1 MNQQVENNYEQRTAS
16 CELLLRSKSL
26 QQRLAAELAL
36 LKNKNL
42 WRSPALIE
50 SASGTDLVI
59 DGRTYCNF
67 SSNDYLGLSSHP
79 ALQEAALVA
88 CHTFGYGATASRLI
102 CGNTKE
108 HQLLEEEL
116 AATKKTEAALLFS
129 SGFAAAM
136 GGISSLM
143 QRGDVIILDKLA
155 HASLI
160 DGARASKAKVRAF
173 RHNDLTHLEDHLRWA
188 RRSFPS
194 GAILIVTESVF
205 SMDGDVA
212 PLEEIVALKERYGA
226 VLFVDEAHAIGVRGK
241 PTHRMGGLIGELGL
255 TDRVEIQMG
264 TLSKAVGASGGYL
277 CASRTMIDYLLH
289 RARIF
294 IYTTAAPPSVLAA
307 ARAGVRVINSA
318 EGETFALQMWKN
330 VEQFTS
336 LLPSLFQKKSESA
349 ILPLI
354 LGSEEKAVSTAHALR
369 EAGYFVPAIRYPT
382 VARNKTRLRIT
393 MTAKH
398 STQEIKS
405 FAQAVMKFSQ
415 KV

>member
-1 MNQQVENNYEQRTAS
+1 ME
-16 CELLLRSKSL
+16 
-26 QQRLAAELAL
+26 QRLAAELAL
-36 LKNKNL
+36 LKKKNL

-50 SASGTDLVI
+50 KVSGTQLVI

-79 ALQEAALVA
+79 ALQEAALSA
-88 CHTFGYGATASRLI
+88 YRSFGYGATASRLI
-102 CGNTKE
+102 CGSTKE

-136 GGISSLM
+136 GAISSLM
-143 QRGDVIILDKLA
+143 QRGDVIILDKLV

-160 DGARASKAKVRAF
+160 DGARASKATMRVF
-173 RHNDLTHLEDHLRWA
+173 RHHDLTHLEDHLRWA
-188 RRSFPS
+188 RRAFPL
-194 GAILIVTESVF
+194 GAILIITESIF
-205 SMDGDVA
+205 SMDGDAA
-212 PLEEIVALKERYGA
+212 PLHEIVALKERYGA
-226 VLFVDEAHAIGVRGK
+226 LLFVDEAHAIGVRGE
-241 PTHRMGGLIGELGL
+241 PGHRMGGLIGELGL
-255 TDRVEIQMG
+255 AGRVEIQMG

-294 IYTTAAPPSVLAA
+294 IYTTAAPPSLLAA
-307 ARAGVRVINSA
+307 ARAAVRIINSA
-318 EGETFALQMWKN
+318 EGEALALQLWKN
-330 VEQFTS
+330 VEQLTS
-336 LLPSLFQKKSESA
+336 SLSFQFKEKTASA

-354 LGSEEKAVSTAHALR
+354 LGTEEKALSVAHALR

-382 VARNKTRLRIT
+382 VARHQARLRIT

-398 STQEIKS
+398 STQEIDS
-405 FAQAVMKFSQ
+405 FAQTLQKNLIFSSSSQ
-415 KV
+415 

>member
-1 MNQQVENNYEQRTAS
+1 ME
-16 CELLLRSKSL
+16 
-26 QQRLAAELAL
+26 QRLAAELAL
-36 LKNKNL
+36 LKQKNL

-50 SASGTDLVI
+50 SVSGSHLVI
-59 DGRTYCNF
+59 DGKTFCNF
-67 SSNDYLGLSSHP
+67 SSNDYLGLSRHP
-79 ALQEAALVA
+79 ALQEAALNA
-88 CHTFGYGATASRLI
+88 GRTFGYGATASRLI

-136 GGISSLM
+136 GSISSLM
-143 QRGDVIILDKLA
+143 QRGDVIILDKLV

-160 DGARASKAKVRAF
+160 DGARASKATVRAF

-188 RRSFPS
+188 RRAFPS

-212 PLEEIVALKERYGA
+212 PLEKIVELKEHYGA
-226 VLFVDEAHAIGVRGK
+226 LLFVDEAHAIGVRGM

-255 TDRVEIQMG
+255 ADRVEIQMG

-277 CASRTMIDYLLH
+277 CASRTIIDYLLH

-307 ARAGVRVINSA
+307 ARAGIRMINSA
-318 EGETFALQMWKN
+318 EGEALALQLWKN
-330 VEQFTS
+330 VEHFTS
-336 LLPSLFQKKSESA
+336 LLSSSFQKKSESA
-349 ILPLI
+349 ILPLM
-354 LGSEEKAVSTAHALR
+354 LGSEEKALSTAHALR

-382 VARNKTRLRIT
+382 VARHKARLRIT

-398 STQEIKS
+398 LSQEIES
-405 FAQAVMKFSQ
+405 FVREIAGLSLCEEK
-415 KV
+415 